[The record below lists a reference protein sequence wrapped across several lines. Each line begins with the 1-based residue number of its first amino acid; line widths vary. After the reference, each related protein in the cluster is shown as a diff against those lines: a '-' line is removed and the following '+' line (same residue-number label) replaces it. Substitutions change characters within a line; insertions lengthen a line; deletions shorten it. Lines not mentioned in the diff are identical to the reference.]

1 MFLNLRVAGFP
12 AIGDDVAPDT
22 MIDLAG
28 LGTLWLY
35 RVIQPNSVQ
44 VRMIELVIDT
54 PNPQGILPGTVVRIG
69 VAEASAH

>member
-35 RVIQPNSVQ
+35 RGIQQPNRCRS
-44 VRMIELVIDT
+44 
-54 PNPQGILPGTVVRIG
+54 GW
-69 VAEASAH
+69 SSS